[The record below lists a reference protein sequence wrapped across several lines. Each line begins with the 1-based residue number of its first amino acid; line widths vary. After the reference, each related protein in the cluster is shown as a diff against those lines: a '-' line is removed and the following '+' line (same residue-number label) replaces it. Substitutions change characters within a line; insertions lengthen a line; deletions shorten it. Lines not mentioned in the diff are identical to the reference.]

1 MTMPE
6 AKTDISAEMLNI
18 AREARAAARVLA
30 TLSSAQK
37 NAALQ
42 HCVEALIKERA
53 AIEAANAEDIARGR
67 EKGLPGPLLDRLK
80 LDARVL
86 EKLAEGIQQ
95 VIALPDP
102 VGQELSRTTR
112 PSGLVLR
119 RVRVPIG
126 VILIIYESRPNVTV
140 EAASLCLKSGNA
152 AILRGGSE
160 ALSTNRAL
168 ARVLRG
174 AVARAGVPDGAV
186 NVVETA
192 DRAAV
197 NALLKLSGQIDLVI
211 PRGGESLIRTVAEN
225 SRIPTIKHYK
235 GVCHVF
241 VDDAADL
248 DLARTIALN
257 SKLQRVAV
265 CNAAETLLVHR
276 AVAQKFLPEMCR
288 MLLDKSCQL
297 RVCPETRRI
306 LYAAG
311 LGGPLVKDADE
322 TTFDTEYLDRILS
335 VKVVDSLEAA
345 ADHIEHHGSRHTET
359 IVTANPE
366 HGRKFQNMVDSACIF
381 VNASTR
387 LNDGF
392 EFGLGAEIGIST
404 DKLHARGPMG
414 LEELTTYKWLGDGS
428 GQLRT

>member
-6 AKTDISAEMLNI
+6 ATADISAEMLGI
-18 AREARAAARVLA
+18 AREARSAARVLA

-37 NAALQ
+37 NTALQ
-42 HCVEALIKERA
+42 YCVEALIKERV

-152 AILRGGSE
+152 TILRGGSE

-197 NALLKLSGQIDLVI
+197 NALLKLSDQIDLCI

-235 GVCHVF
+235 GVCHVY

-248 DLARTIALN
+248 DLARTITLN

-276 AVAQKFLPEMCR
+276 GVAQKFLPEMGR

-297 RVCPETRRI
+297 RACPETRRI

-335 VKVVDSLEAA
+335 VKVVDSLEVA
-345 ADHIEHHGSRHTET
+345 ADHIERHGSRHTET
-359 IVTANPE
+359 IVTADPE

>member
-1 MTMPE
+1 MNITE
-6 AKTDISAEMLNI
+6 EMLALSKN
-18 AREARAAARVLA
+18 ARSAARILA
-30 TLSSAQK
+30 TCSTQQK

-42 HCVEALIKERA
+42 YSIESLIKERA
-53 AIEAANAEDIARGR
+53 AIEAANSEDLARGR
-67 EKGLPGPLLDRLK
+67 EKGLSGPMLDRLK
-80 LDARVL
+80 LDARTI

-102 VGQELSRTTR
+102 VGQELSRSVR

-119 RVRVPIG
+119 KVRVPIG
-126 VILIIYESRPNVTV
+126 VIFIIFESRPNVTV
-140 EAASLCLKSGNA
+140 EAASLCLKAGNA
-152 AILRGGSE
+152 SILRGGSE
-160 ALSTNRAL
+160 AIATNRAL
-168 ARVLRG
+168 AKVLRSG
-174 AVARAGVPDGAV
+174 IERAGLPAASV
-186 NVVETA
+186 NIVETT

-197 NALLKLSGQIDLVI
+197 NELLKMSDTIDLVI

-235 GVCHVF
+235 GVCHVY

-248 DLARTIALN
+248 DLARTITLN

-265 CNAAETLLVHR
+265 CNAAETLLVHA
-276 AVAQKFLPEMCR
+276 AVAPKFLPDAGR
-288 MLLDKSCQL
+288 LLIEKSCQL
-297 RVCPETRRI
+297 RVCPQSRAI
-306 LYAAG
+306 LNSAGINGAA
-311 LGGPLVKDADE
+311 VQDADE
-322 TTFDTEYLDRILS
+322 STFDNEYLDRILS

-345 ADHIEHHGSRHTET
+345 ADHIERHGSRHTET
-359 IVTANPE
+359 IVTANAD
-366 HGRKFQNMVDSACIF
+366 HAKKFQNMVDSACVF

>member
-1 MTMPE
+1 MTI
-6 AKTDISAEMLNI
+6 AQDMLTLSRN
-18 AREARAAARVLA
+18 ARSAARVLA
-30 TLSSAQK
+30 TSSSQQK

-42 HCVEALIKERA
+42 YSIESMIKDRG
-53 AIEAANAEDIARGR
+53 AIEAANAEDLARGR
-67 EKGLPGPLLDRLK
+67 EKGLSGPMLDRLK
-80 LDARVL
+80 LDTRSI

-102 VGQELSRTTR
+102 VGQELSRSTR
-112 PSGLVLR
+112 PSGLILR
-119 RVRVPIG
+119 KVRVPIG
-126 VILIIYESRPNVTV
+126 VIFIIFESRPNVTV
-140 EAASLCLKSGNA
+140 EAASLCLKAGNA
-152 AILRGGSE
+152 SILRGGSE
-160 ALSTNRAL
+160 AIATNRAL
-168 ARVLRG
+168 AKVLRNG
-174 AVARAGVPDGAV
+174 IERAGLPAASV
-186 NVVETA
+186 NIVETT

-197 NALLKLSGQIDLVI
+197 NELLKLSDTIDLVI

-235 GVCHVF
+235 GVCHVY

-248 DLARTIALN
+248 DLARTITLN

-276 AVAQKFLPEMCR
+276 AIAPKFLPDAGK
-288 MLLDKSCQL
+288 LLIEKSCQL
-297 RVCPETRRI
+297 RVCPQTRAI
-306 LYAAG
+306 LASAG
-311 LGGPLVKDADE
+311 LSGPAVQDADE

-335 VKVVDSLEAA
+335 VKVVDSLEDA
-345 ADHIEHHGSRHTET
+345 ADHIERHGSRHTET
-359 IVTANPE
+359 IVTGDPA
-366 HGRKFQNMVDSACIF
+366 RAKKFQNMVDSACVF